1 MILKTDNITMQFGG
15 VTAVNLLNIEIN
27 EHEIV
32 ALIGPNGAGKTTA
45 FNMIT
50 GVYTPTSGD
59 VVYTDAKGEQQTITG
74 KRPSEIAKMGCGTYL
89 PEYPT
94 VQKLIRVRKRY
105 DRQASAS

>member
-59 VVYTDAKGEQQTITG
+59 VVYTDAKGEQ
-74 KRPSEIAKMGCGTYL
+74 RPLPANAPARSLKWVWHVPSRISDCSKTYPCTKTL
-89 PEYPT
+89 
-94 VQKLIRVRKRY
+94 
-105 DRQASAS
+105 

>member
-1 MILKTDNITMQFGG
+1 MQFGG

-45 FNMIT
+45 FNMNT

-59 VVYTDAKGEQQTITG
+59 
-74 KRPSEIAKMGCGTYL
+74 EI
-89 PEYPT
+89 
-94 VQKLIRVRKRY
+94 
-105 DRQASAS
+105 